1 MVNEEFLTGNNFK
14 RIRMKKVRF
23 ILSAVVMTSIML
35 TSCTSLGTEDKESSN
50 ETVLNNKS
58 LSTFKKVTIGK
69 QIWMAENLNVDKFR
83 NGEPIPEAKTDEEWN
98 EAEVNEQAAWCYYE
112 NNPANGEKYGKL
124 YNWYAVIDPRGLA
137 PEGWHCPNDEEWTK
151 LTDYLGGSSMFNNS
165 AAADKMKSAEGWDA
179 PDKGGCNSSGFSGI
193 PGGYRWISYFGM
205 SSFSDIR
212 KYGYWWSTSRPPW
225 WFRTNDFYAYCFFLQ
240 YENADLTRKLK
251 YIGFSVR
258 CVKD

>member
-1 MVNEEFLTGNNFK
+1 MKSNYLIPSILLTAIVFNCDFSGC
-14 RIRMKKVRF
+14 
-23 ILSAVVMTSIML
+23 
-35 TSCTSLGTEDKESSN
+35 TSCGTENKESSN

-83 NGEPIPEAKTDEEWN
+83 NGEPIPEAKTDEEWE
-98 EAEVNEQAAWCYYE
+98 EAGDNKQAAWCYYE

-137 PEGWHCPNDEEWTK
+137 PEGWHCPNDEEWTQ
-151 LTDYLGGSSMFNNS
+151 LIDYLGGNSWFFNNS

-193 PGGYRWISYFGM
+193 PGGYRSGT
-205 SSFSDIR
+205 SFYGIR
-212 KYGYWWSTSRPPW
+212 RGCFWWSTSREW
-225 WFRTNDFYAYCFFLQ
+225 LMRRYARYLHLFDKNTCLSKQ
-240 YENADLTRKLK
+240 SKDY
-251 YIGFSVR
+251 GHSVR